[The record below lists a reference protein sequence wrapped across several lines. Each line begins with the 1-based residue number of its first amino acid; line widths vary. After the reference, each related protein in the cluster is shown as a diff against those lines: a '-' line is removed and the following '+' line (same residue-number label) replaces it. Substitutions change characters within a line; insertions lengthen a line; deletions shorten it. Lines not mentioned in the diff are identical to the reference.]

1 MLASSGDH
9 FGVMR
14 GLDIDN
20 LETLTKEEVDAHLVN
35 TWAPRG
41 VLYDMYASS
50 LMLDYGDP
58 AFIKMHTRAYTVT
71 ESFLDMPARA
81 KAATR
86 ASLTLSSYVKLGYE
100 TGIRNQVNVL
110 RQFGIPKEQSMEIV
124 LFTQLYAGMRGLGH
138 TYHAVGDFLPA
149 FSPPSVPQELPPGWE
164 VDPAA
169 FKAGLDYS
177 VREMTG
183 NDAEKLT
190 GWYEQNV
197 GYLPESIRF
206 GLKRHPVFVKANR
219 GKWEEAIRTLP
230 KQFAPWIMIRQ
241 NMMSADV
248 DGLRESVL
256 LGKNWGITREMTISG
271 ISSAV
276 MYFTGFEGYY
286 TAFKAVDDILENWD
300 GKVQ

>member
-1 MLASSGDH
+1 LSSDSEH

-14 GLDIDN
+14 GLDVDN
-20 LETLTKEEVDAHLVN
+20 LETLTREEVDAHLVN

-50 LMLDYGDP
+50 LMLDYGGP

-86 ASLTLSSYVKLGYE
+86 ASLTLSSYVTLGWE
-100 TGIRNQVNVL
+100 TGIRNQFNVL

-124 LFTQLYAGMRGLGH
+124 LFSQLYAGMRGLGH

-149 FSPPSVPQELPPGWE
+149 MSRHTVAQELPPGWE
-164 VDPAA
+164 TEPEA
-169 FKAGLDYS
+169 FVSGLDFS
-177 VREMTG
+177 VRE
-183 NDAEKLT
+183 LT
-190 GWYEQNV
+190 AKDRENLTAWYERNV
-197 GYLPESIRF
+197 GYLPESMHF
-206 GLKRHPVFVKANR
+206 GLRHHPEFVKANR
-219 GKWEEAIRTLP
+219 GKWETAIRTLP
-230 KQFAPWIMIRQ
+230 KQFAPWLMIRQ
-241 NMMSADV
+241 NMMSGNV

-271 ISSAV
+271 VSSAV

-286 TAFKAVDDILENWD
+286 TAFKAIDDVLENWD
-300 GKVQ
+300 GRVQ